1 MSRHLNKWQ
10 FSRQACKTLSAE
22 CHSLTCFPDLR
33 ALLKSVLIR
42 DIKEHLDV
50 SGGTHVCERRPAT
63 MAHHRHVFRKH
74 THTRTNMSC
83 GRKRQPPRTCV
94 FGLFVFISLLYLVLL
109 SSSPLPFLKFSFPP
123 LASGHESHW
132 GGAMVWDCFREKEG
146 IKSARV
152 ASEHILFGRFV
163 FYGPHV
169 NCHVEFNNP
178 IEHLPSSQIGIYVL
192 NFCRRFLGFG
202 TGERLTD
209 GNVLI

>member
-1 MSRHLNKWQ
+1 MSRHLNKWR
-10 FSRQACKTLSAE
+10 FSRQACKNLSAE
-22 CHSLTCFPDLR
+22 CHSLTCFPDLW

-50 SGGTHVCERRPAT
+50 SGGMHVCERRPAT
-63 MAHHRHVFRKH
+63 MAHHRDVFRK
-74 THTRTNMSC
+74 HTRTNMSC
-83 GRKRQPPRTCV
+83 GRKRQTPQNLCFWFV
-94 FGLFVFISLLYLVLL
+94 FFISLLYLVLL
-109 SSSPLPFLKFSFPP
+109 SFPPLPFLSLNFLSPP
-123 LASGHESHW
+123 ASGHESHW

-178 IEHLPSSQIGIYVL
+178 IEHLPSSQIGICVL
-192 NFCRRFLGFG
+192 ISVGGFWASG
-202 TGERLTD
+202 R
-209 GNVLI
+209 GNVSQMAAF